1 MSVPV
6 IALTGPLGAGKTTVL
21 NHLLAAPG
29 ARVGVVIN
37 DFGAIDVDSG
47 LVVGQVDEAASI
59 AGGCVCCLP
68 DAGGLDGALEKLSD
82 PRLRLDAIVVEASGV
97 AEPVALARLIR
108 FSGAERARLGG
119 VIDVVD
125 AVEHERSVAE
135 GLVAPARYG
144 AATLAVVNKVDLIA
158 EDARDARI
166 AELAGL
172 VRDRNPSVEV
182 VPAARGAID
191 PALVFDVSG
200 AEDPIDQLPL
210 SQLLREEH
218 AGHADHAHAASAS
231 APAPEPVDAG
241 ALLDLLE
248 DPPAHAYRIKGT
260 VPVRTAKGS
269 RAYTVH
275 RVGRSI
281 HVETAPT
288 DRPADGLVAIGVDL
302 DVVGAGERLERAL
315 RPASEPAGQGLRR
328 LQRYRRLSA

>member
-6 IALTGPLGAGKTTVL
+6 IALAGPLGAGKTTVL

-47 LVVGQVDEAASI
+47 LVVGQIDEAASI

-108 FSGAERARLGG
+108 FSGAEHARLGG

-125 AVEHERSVAE
+125 AVEHERSVEE
-135 GLVAPARYG
+135 GLVAPARYA
-144 AATLAVVNKVDLIA
+144 AATLAVVNKVDLVA
-158 EDARDARI
+158 EDARGARV
-166 AELAGL
+166 AELGAH
-172 VRDRNPSVEV
+172 VRAHNPHVEI

-191 PALVFDVSG
+191 PALVFDVAG
-200 AEDPIDQLPL
+200 EDDPIDQLPL
-210 SQLLREEH
+210 AQLMREEH

-231 APAPEPVDAG
+231 AQAAGPVDAA

-248 DPPAHAYRIKGT
+248 DPPDGAYRIKGT
-260 VPVRTAKGS
+260 VPVRTPRGS

-281 HVETAPT
+281 HVEAAPG
-288 DRPADGLVAIGVDL
+288 DRQADGLVAIGVRL
-302 DVVGAGERLERAL
+302 DAVAAQERLERAL
-315 RPASEPAGQGLRR
+315 LPAEEPAGQGLRR
-328 LQRYRRLSA
+328 LQRYRRLSR